1 MSVYSMYLFKHQNF
15 LKLNLNI
22 NSLKIKIR
30 GLQLLF

>member
-22 NSLKIKIR
+22 NSLKIR